1 MTNPYIITT
10 NGAKPYRPSPS
21 ANPRASKPSTRLV
34 PSGEI
39 KAVNNLASI
48 NNPQA
53 YL

>member
-1 MTNPYIITT
+1 MTNPDIITT

-21 ANPRASKPSTRLV
+21 ASKPSTRLV